1 MHSSSCLFL
10 YNDPATTENYTYRHT
25 LSLHYARPILVC
37 SRLLRHSPSA
47 NPAARAG
54 DIGGPDGRYLRAHRP
69 LYATLR
75 VARVMSERRDRDPD
89 WQYGKTPRPHVSY
102 TGCTPSLSD
111 AALRSEGRRVGQ
123 EFESLCRVC
132 WSPNNKKK
140 TKTK

>member
-37 SRLLRHSPSA
+37 SRILRHSPSA

-75 VARVMSERRDRDPD
+75 IARVMADRRDRDPD
-89 WQYGKTPRPHVSY
+89 WQYG
-102 TGCTPSLSD
+102 
-111 AALRSEGRRVGQ
+111 RSEEHTSELQ
-123 EFESLCRVC
+123 SLMRNSYAVFCL
-132 WSPNNKKK
+132 KKK
-140 TKTK
+140 KSNDIQNTYNTITQCH